1 MGTKRVGLA
10 RIEAL
15 LENLKRDINWGSAGM
30 TVNGIDLTP
39 NDIGTTLLGLN
50 PTWRLNFGGA
60 TLAAGSNTGD
70 LHLIDVLT
78 PVNTLF
84 KMSLALKQV
93 ASQGSAVTA
102 LQAGQIFGA
111 TSNAGSQI
119 ALGSATTATDIIPAT
134 LTVTTLT
141 GNLGATLVLDDT
153 STDLASDLDQ
163 VLILFNDNVFTA
175 SQVLTIGLHANNE
188 HLAASNEFVVSGA
201 GTDVM
206 TRQGATTDGHQN
218 IVLTASGAATTI
230 LAGSFIYL
238 QAGADA
244 DGMAI
249 KGCIRTTGGTIAI
262 TYAN

>member
-1 MGTKRVGLA
+1 MGRRMSLGRLDALA
-10 RIEAL
+10 NA
-15 LENLKRDINWGSAGM
+15 NSS
-30 TVNGIDLTP
+30 IDLTP

-60 TLAAGSNTGD
+60 TLAAGSNTTD
-70 LHLIDVLT
+70 LHMLDVLT

-84 KMSLALKQV
+84 NLSLALAKV
-93 ASQGSAVTA
+93 ASQGSAFTA
-102 LQAGQIFGA
+102 AQAGQVFGV

-119 ALGSATTATDIIPAT
+119 DLGSATTATDIIPAT

-163 VLILFNDNVFTA
+163 VLIVFSGGNVFTA

-188 HLAASNEFVVSGA
+188 HKASANEFIYSGA

-206 TRQGATTDGHQN
+206 TRAGATTDGHQN
-218 IVLTASGAATTI
+218 IVLTASGADTTI
-230 LAGSFIYL
+230 LAGSYIYL
-238 QAGADA
+238 QAGADT
-244 DGMAI
+244 DEMSI
-249 KGCIRTTGGTIAI
+249 KGCIRSTGGTI
-262 TYAN
+262 TPSYAN

>member
-1 MGTKRVGLA
+1 MGNRRMSLGRLDA
-10 RIEAL
+10 IA
-15 LENLKRDINWGSAGM
+15 NANS
-30 TVNGIDLTP
+30 GIDLTP
-39 NDIGTTLLGLN
+39 NDIATTLLGLN

-60 TLAAGSNTGD
+60 TLAAGSNTTD
-70 LHLIDVLT
+70 LHMLDVLT

-84 KMSLALKQV
+84 KMSLALAKV
-93 ASQGSAVTA
+93 ASQGSAFTA
-102 LQAGQIFGA
+102 AQAGQVFGA
-111 TSNAGSQI
+111 TSNAGQQI

-141 GNLGATLVLDDT
+141 GNLGTTLVLDDT

-163 VLILFNDNVFTA
+163 VLVVFSGGNVFTA

-188 HLAASNEFVVSGA
+188 HKASANEFIFSGA

-206 TRQGATTDGHQN
+206 TRESAATNLHQD
-218 IVLTASGAATTI
+218 IILTASAAETTI
-230 LAGSFIYL
+230 IPGSYIYL
-238 QAGADA
+238 QAGAAA
-244 DGMAI
+244 DELAV